1 MPQNSGPPATKFQ
14 LLDSDAT
21 FGWASIVLHWITAI
35 IVVALWYF
43 GKSIFNGPPEESD
56 AMRGLHVSLAAS
68 AWLIIFA
75 RSIWRLRSG
84 HPRAK
89 GQSVRIHRIAKLAH
103 YIMLLV
109 LGLMLLSGPLLVWSG
124 ENSISVFGWLSIPSP
139 LSASEA
145 LREFAWFIHSNSSMV
160 LLALVL
166 LHIGG
171 ALKHLMFHSDDTIA
185 RMIWP
190 GRRTAKKGES

>member
-1 MPQNSGPPATKFQ
+1 MPQNSGPSASKFQ
-14 LLDSDAT
+14 LLDSHTT
-21 FGWASIVLHWITAI
+21 FGWTSILLHWITTI
-35 IVVALWYF
+35 VVVALWYL
-43 GKSIFNGPPEESD
+43 GKSILNGPLEESD

-84 HPRAK
+84 HPHVK

-103 YIMLLV
+103 YLMLLV

-124 ENSISVFGWLSIPSP
+124 GHSISVFGLLTIASP
-139 LSASEA
+139 LSASES
-145 LREFAWFIHSNSSMV
+145 LREFAWFIHSISSMV
-160 LLALVL
+160 LLVLVL

-171 ALKHLMFHSDDTIA
+171 ALKHLMFNSDDTIV

-190 GRRTAKKGES
+190 GRRTAKEGES

>member
-1 MPQNSGPPATKFQ
+1 MPQNSGSPVEKIQ
-14 LLDSDAT
+14 LLDGDAT
-21 FGWASIVLHWITAI
+21 FGWTSILLHWITSI
-35 IVVALWYF
+35 IIVALWYL
-43 GKSIFNGPPEESD
+43 GKSILNGPSEDAD

-68 AWLIIFA
+68 SWLIIFA

-84 HPRAK
+84 HPHVK
-89 GQSVRIHRIAKLAH
+89 GQSLRIHRIAKLAH
-103 YIMLLV
+103 YTMLLV

-124 ENSISVFGWLSIPSP
+124 GHAIDVFGFLSIPSP
-139 LSASEA
+139 LSASES
-145 LREFAWFIHSNSSMV
+145 LREFAWFIHSNSSMA
-160 LLALVL
+160 LLILVL

-190 GRRTAKKGES
+190 GSRTANEGEQ